1 LLMAVLIAVRL
12 FVQGARHDEV
22 VSPPEDVT

>member
-1 LLMAVLIAVRL
+1 MAVLIAVRL

>member
-1 LLMAVLIAVRL
+1 MAALIVVRL

-22 VSPPEDVT
+22 VRPDDFAP